1 METAL
6 AVCRIRPDAVHVV
19 SVIAI
24 RVDVA
29 IVVHV
34 GGVIRIVR
42 AARPEP
48 PVGCNPAPEY
58 FDSPA
63 AYG

>member
-6 AVCRIRPDAVHVV
+6 AVCRIRPKPVLVV
-19 SVIAI
+19 NVVAI
-24 RVDVA
+24 RIDVT

-34 GGVIRIVR
+34 CDVIAPIRTGGTK
-42 AARPEP
+42 P

-58 FDSPA
+58 FDSSA